1 MPAQPFRARLL
12 AGDRDLGD
20 VQGEIEQD
28 TEGGAAAWRGHFQ
41 WQTSPG
47 LLMAANDLRLQFPE
61 AEGGHVMFINAHTG
75 QLGYNDPPPYQFDFQ
90 STVDPSPGDE
100 RREPGRLPTT
110 MQDRLDDPSP
120 RVSGGE

>member
-20 VQGEIEQD
+20 VRGEIEQV

-61 AEGGHVMFINAHTG
+61 AEGGRSMFINAHTR
-75 QLGYNDPPPYQFDFQ
+75 QLGFDDQPPFQFDFQ
-90 STVDPSPGDE
+90 STVDPSPVDE
-100 RREPGRLPTT
+100 RREPGHLPTT
-110 MQDRLDDPSP
+110 MQDRLDDPGSP
-120 RVSGGE
+120 GSRGG